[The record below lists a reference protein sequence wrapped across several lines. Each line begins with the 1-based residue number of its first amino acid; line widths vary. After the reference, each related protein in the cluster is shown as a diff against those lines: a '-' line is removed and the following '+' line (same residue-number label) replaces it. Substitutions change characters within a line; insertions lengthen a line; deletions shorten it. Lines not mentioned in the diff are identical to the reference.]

1 MPAGL
6 IALSF
11 AIASGIR
18 IWSSMWGHDYSM
30 AHPHFTAAFD
40 NLIRLVAAVT
50 FWRIAQ
56 CLARSRLLPTLKR
69 VEPYVFLLFCSHI
82 IILRGIS
89 PVAAKFFGAFGDP
102 LRSEEHTSELQ
113 SLIRISYSVLC
124 LQKKI

>member
-1 MPAGL
+1 
-6 IALSF
+6 
-11 AIASGIR
+11 
-18 IWSSMWGHDYSM
+18 MWGHDFSM
-30 AHPHFTAAFD
+30 AHPYFTAAFD

-102 LRSEEHTSELQ
+102 LWLAYLVLQPLIALAGPWLRSEERRVGKECVSTVRFRWSQYH
-113 SLIRISYSVLC
+113 
-124 LQKKI
+124 

>member
-6 IALSF
+6 IALAF

-82 IILRGIS
+82 LILRGDRKS
-89 PVAAKFFGAFGDP
+89 TR
-102 LRSEEHTSELQ
+102 LNSSH
-113 SLIRISYSVLC
+113 
-124 LQKKI
+124 